1 MTAAVTHR
9 SSVHCIGVAQAVVCA
24 SDSRVRKPL
33 HMQQQI
39 LTRGCCA
46 EQRSMWP
53 SHGKRCVVC
62 VCGKR
67 CVCVC
72 GKQTSVCAV
81 CGKSGVCVCAWQ
93 AVVYWL
99 LLFAA
104 TFAARLLHSLRAAA
118 LGAARVIY
126 KGASVCASAQSQVA
140 RCRRCRTW
148 VGGVGGVGHD
158 TMTPMTLA
166 VSEVSEVSD

>member
-1 MTAAVTHR
+1 
-9 SSVHCIGVAQAVVCA
+9 
-24 SDSRVRKPL
+24 
-33 HMQQQI
+33 
-39 LTRGCCA
+39 
-46 EQRSMWP
+46 MWP

-104 TFAARLLHSLRAAA
+104 TFAARLLHSLRAVA

-140 RCRRCRTW
+140 P
-148 VGGVGGVGHD
+148 V
-158 TMTPMTLA
+158 LELFI
-166 VSEVSEVSD
+166 EVR